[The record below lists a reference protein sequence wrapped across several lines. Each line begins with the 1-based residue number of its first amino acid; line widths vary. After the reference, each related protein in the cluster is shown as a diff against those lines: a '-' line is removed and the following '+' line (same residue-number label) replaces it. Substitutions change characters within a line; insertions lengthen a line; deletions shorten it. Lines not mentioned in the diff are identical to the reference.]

1 MHVRADASSDA
12 RLVRMILPGTGQTW
26 TLPDASD
33 GSLTV
38 DGRRRRLGVRAD
50 GFVVDAVRV
59 IAVNNGVE
67 LSVQMSLRDAQFTVV
82 RHYALYRDAP
92 VVEMSR
98 KSTRLNSSH

>member
-50 GFVVDAVRV
+50 GFVVDATDAASEEAIRSLGMETMVANTIMRKEEDRV
-59 IAVNNGVE
+59 ALADAVLGFA
-67 LSVQMSLRDAQFTVV
+67 QRIRDQ
-82 RHYALYRDAP
+82 
-92 VVEMSR
+92 
-98 KSTRLNSSH
+98 RLQEA